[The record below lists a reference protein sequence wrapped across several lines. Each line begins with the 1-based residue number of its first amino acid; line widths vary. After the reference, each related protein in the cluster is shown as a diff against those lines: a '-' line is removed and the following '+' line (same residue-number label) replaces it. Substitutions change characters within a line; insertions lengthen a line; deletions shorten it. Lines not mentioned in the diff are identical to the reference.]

1 MSNSVFTDFSAQSRN
16 DSSLVIVR
24 NKDGVVSVDSAALRS
39 YLKNESGN
47 TSVSVI
53 RVASPTPSLKEELEE
68 EEQELHA
75 NPDNDDMDGDLTR
88 KDVDPEAPHVR
99 VTVEDFYSPDEA
111 KRLRSEIL
119 QYAGMSSHLL
129 LDIDNEER
137 VKSIHNDHCY
147 TPLTSPS
154 QRNPP
159 SRATTPPT
167 VQPPA
172 KEVRKAAESEPV
184 DAGKAEESDQE
195 GGQSDAATES
205 TFSESD
211 FSVSESENDRD
222 SDLDYT
228 VNDRGTRRGKNKKN
242 RGGAKGASA
251 RGRVTR
257 KQRQSFSFEVDPAEG
272 FEEEE
277 PRSESGGKKK
287 PKAPKTPK
295 PTPIKVQKKREEL
308 PKEESPKAEVV
319 QQPKVQPQ
327 LVVKKDKKPPAH
339 VEALFTDMTSLFS
352 TPDIIKKVSSEAA
365 AKVEPPPLVY
375 TTKTYGPKKEIAL
388 ETDRDQLELIDSI
401 VKQELEA
408 RAPIDSTTQQMAED
422 IPSIVKM
429 LENPDTALNPELLS
443 DVIGLN
449 TSQVATSTAATPAQA
464 ANTAELDLLEGLT
477 SEDGLPDELLQHV
490 AELVENKNLQEV
502 IDKQVLGVQT
512 TLGTAV
518 TTTPPVSSST
528 PKMEEKESPFVKL
541 AKQKQMAKEAAAS
554 IMSMNRKEPITIVRS
569 DGRVITLP
577 PIEAPTTR
585 GAKRRA
591 QSTASTPNT
600 SVASSPTSTP
610 QHKAQRDADVVPSLK
625 RSTSKGTDKEASKS
639 SSRRTSA
646 TPSLAESEENM
657 DSDASWNSEDDP
669 DRLWC
674 ICKQPHNNRFMICC
688 DACEDW
694 FHGKCVNITKAMGQ
708 QMEEQG
714 IEWRCPNCL
723 KKGPAAK
730 KGGSSASDDASSAQ
744 SPTSSSTSTLLSCI
758 VCKKPSR
765 PNSIYCS
772 DDCIRK
778 HAMVTT
784 KSSGAAKEAPSK
796 PPAAPGGA
804 TKKVGV
810 LKNKFDRV
818 IVYNKVTGKC
828 LSGESAPTLTNLK
841 HWLSENPNYE
851 VVQPG
856 SAIGQAFKAKQ
867 AQLTSI
873 SKQMALKRQQQME
886 KESAQGKE
894 KVQTQLKVMSN
905 KQIVV
910 MHPSGQKLT
919 AEGKSSPKV
928 PKASPQAS
936 TSGGQKVSLK
946 QTQLPVTKT
955 KKSPAAADG
964 AKSSPRGEPEPI
976 RVNVRR
982 TLKEQ
987 LTSRIADTTEVQG
1000 KLTAEEV
1007 AKFATDVEYE
1017 MFMLFNKDTGTKYR
1031 AKYRSLMFNIKD
1043 RKNMSL
1049 LEKICEKFITPG
1061 QLVRM
1066 APEELASQELA
1077 QWRENENKHQLEMI
1091 KKSELDLLACA
1102 KNYVLKTH
1110 KGEEVIEGRISERV
1124 SLDPSI
1130 AVEDVVSVLNNST
1143 VTSSSEPEGAKEKG
1157 KSEKGGKDA
1166 AVSSSKSGG
1175 HSSSSKKKDRDRRSR
1190 SRDRH
1195 DSRGKSSKHKRKR
1208 SRERRS
1214 RSRDKE
1220 ERHREAKR
1228 EKDREKGGR
1237 DRDRSRDKKS
1247 VSSSTK
1253 KVSEDK
1259 KVPQKEVKPAGSEKK
1274 QEESYNLIDK
1284 ILKASEIIDK
1294 TTTAVDEGKK
1304 EAKEVKELVAKGDKV
1319 SESQIPEPPKKS
1331 MSVESDQEPSSTI
1344 TIPTPPETTY
1354 DNEEEEQQEYT
1365 APPSIWTGSINMVDV
1380 ATFQISAFSVSGECE
1395 AIGKELPP
1403 ALDIVGRISPET
1415 VWEYISKIKKS
1426 GNKEILILQF
1436 KAETESE
1443 QTKYFALY
1451 TYLDSRKRLGVV
1463 KTASTSIKDFYI
1475 SPLAAHKSLPSVLLP
1490 IKGVGFEDNRPD
1502 LLLGILV
1509 MIKSGGLQDSR
1520 KKLMMMMPKQGSKEK
1535 IPAKVATVA
1544 APSKVESNPDDDEP
1558 YSPGGSDDDIPM
1570 LPSSTST
1577 VAPAAI
1583 AALDPDDIQRKMEEL
1598 NRQIGAKKM
1607 EIAGI
1612 LNKGQDTIS
1621 DEPYS
1626 PSGPVT
1632 PPAIPAIP
1640 AAIPSLANISI
1651 PSNLSEILASIKNV
1665 SGPTTAGSGGTKGID
1680 SIDPAEEEEDEE
1692 YTPIAP
1698 SSISGTFQGV
1708 DYKPTGYKPT
1718 LAAAATTTDSSGP
1731 SKLAQLSEEEL
1742 LSMVPDDAILEDI
1755 KASKAD
1761 EAAATE
1767 APKDDPTYEP
1777 AAKKSKWD
1785 EKEKSTEPPPPG
1797 LEDEYE
1803 PE

>member
-1 MSNSVFTDFSAQSRN
+1 MSNSVFTDFSTQRN

-39 YLKNESGN
+39 YLKNETGN

-53 RVASPTPSLKEELEE
+53 RVTSPTPSLKEELDEE
-68 EEQELHA
+68 VEDLHHL
-75 NPDNDDMDGDLTR
+75 DNDMDGDAP
-88 KDVDPEAPHVR
+88 KDETPHVR
-99 VTVEDFYSPDEA
+99 VTVEEFFAPEEA

-119 QYAGMSSHLL
+119 QYAGMTSHLS

-154 QRNPP
+154 QRHSASRPQSPP
-159 SRATTPPT
+159 AQ
-167 VQPPA
+167 VA
-172 KEVRKAAESEPV
+172 KEVVKKVADSEVPS
-184 DAGKAEESDQE
+184 KTEESDK
-195 GGQSDAATES
+195 GDHSDAGTES

-222 SDLDYT
+222 SDLDYQ
-228 VNDRGTRRGKNKKN
+228 VNDRGTKRGKSRKN
-242 RGGAKGASA
+242 RGGAVKGPTRNRVA
-251 RGRVTR
+251 R
-257 KQRQSFSFEVDPAEG
+257 KHQSFSFEDDGDAP
-272 FEEEE
+272 EEEE
-277 PRSESGGKKK
+277 PKEEVKKK
-287 PKAPKTPK
+287 PKPSKVLK
-295 PTPIKVQKKREEL
+295 PTPPVKVKREQPLATKDE
-308 PKEESPKAEVV
+308 PKPLEAQKLQV
-319 QQPKVQPQ
+319 
-327 LVVKKDKKPPAH
+327 LKKDKKAPAH
-339 VEALFTDMTSLFS
+339 VEALFSDMTSLFS
-352 TPDIIKKVSSEAA
+352 APDIIKKVSAD
-365 AKVEPPPLVY
+365 AKVDPPPLVY
-375 TTKTYGPKKEIAL
+375 TTKTYGQKKESAL
-388 ETDRDQLELIDSI
+388 ESDQLELIDSI

-408 RAPIDSTTQQMAED
+408 RAPIDSAAQQMAED

-429 LENPDTALNPELLS
+429 LENPESTIDPELLS

-449 TSQVATSTAATPAQA
+449 TSQVATSTASVPSAT
-464 ANTAELDLLEGLT
+464 TELDLLAGLT

-512 TLGTAV
+512 SLGTSV
-518 TTTPPVSSST
+518 TPHVST
-528 PKMEEKESPFVKL
+528 PKMEERESPFVKL

-600 SVASSPTSTP
+600 SVTSSPTPPHQKRDSDVMTP
-610 QHKAQRDADVVPSLK
+610 QLTPQLK
-625 RSTSKGTDKEASKS
+625 RSTSKGDKTTSKS

-646 TPSLAESEENM
+646 TPSVADSEENM

-730 KGGSSASDDASSAQ
+730 KGSIDEGTSAQ
-744 SPTSSSTSTLLSCI
+744 SPTSSTSSLLSCI
-758 VCKKPSR
+758 VCKKTSR

-784 KSSGAAKEAPSK
+784 KITAKEQPSAK
-796 PPAAPGGA
+796 TPGPPGT

-856 SAIGQAFKAKQ
+856 SALGQAFKAKQ
-867 AQLTSI
+867 AQLATI
-873 SKQMALKRQQQME
+873 SKQMALKRQQQQE
-886 KESAQGKE
+886 KETQAKE

-910 MHPSGQKLT
+910 MHPSGQKIT
-919 AEGKSSPKV
+919 TERKESPK
-928 PKASPQAS
+928 PKPPQAS
-936 TSGGQKVSLK
+936 TSASGQKTTPK
-946 QTQLPVTKT
+946 QSLPVVKT
-955 KKSPAAADG
+955 KKSPAEAP
-964 AKSSPRGEPEPI
+964 KVSPRGEPEPI

-982 TLKEQ
+982 TFKEQ
-987 LTSRIADTTEVQG
+987 LTARIADTPDVQG
-1000 KLTAEEV
+1000 KLTPDEV
-1007 AKFATDVEYE
+1007 GKFATDVEQE
-1017 MFMLFNKDTGTKYR
+1017 MFVLFNKDTGTKYR

-1049 LEKICEKFITPG
+1049 LQKICEKIIPPG

-1130 AVEDVVSVLNNST
+1130 AVEDVVSVLNNAT
-1143 VTSSSEPEGAKEKG
+1143 VTSSSEPDGVKDKSKEKG
-1157 KSEKGGKDA
+1157 KDG
-1166 AVSSSKSGG
+1166 VSSSKSGG
-1175 HSSSSKKKDRDRRSR
+1175 HSSGKKKGSR

-1208 SRERRS
+1208 SRDRRS
-1214 RSRDKE
+1214 RSKDDRHGKRDD
-1220 ERHREAKR
+1220 R
-1228 EKDREKGGR
+1228 KDREKR

-1253 KVSEDK
+1253 KVPEVK
-1259 KVPQKEVKPAGSEKK
+1259 IPVKEVKPVVNEAK
-1274 QEESYNLIDK
+1274 EETYNLIDK

-1294 TTTAVDEGKK
+1294 NAAAAE
-1304 EAKEVKELVAKGDKV
+1304 EAREVKEVVKDIKLP
-1319 SESQIPEPPKKS
+1319 EEPPKKS

-1354 DNEEEEQQEYT
+1354 DNEEDEPQEYSP
-1365 APPSIWTGSINMVDV
+1365 PPSIWTGSINMVDV
-1380 ATFQISAFSVSGECE
+1380 ATFQISAFGVSGDCD
-1395 AIGKELPP
+1395 AIGKELPV

-1436 KAETESE
+1436 KAGAESE
-1443 QTKYFALY
+1443 KSKYSALY
-1451 TYLDSRKRLGVV
+1451 AYLDSRKRLGVV

-1509 MIKSGGLQDSR
+1509 MIKGGIKRVNTTQVLSKHAKRAALAVAAAKGSSDSHTPPTSPKIQDNLKAKVLQESR
-1520 KKLMMMMPKQGSKEK
+1520 KKLLMMMPKQSSKEK
-1535 IPAKVATVA
+1535 IVTKVTKAPAIARE
-1544 APSKVESNPDDDEP
+1544 PNPDDDEP
-1558 YSPGGSDDDIPM
+1558 YSPGGSDDDIPII
-1570 LPSSTST
+1570 PSSTS
-1577 VAPAAI
+1577 APPPI
-1583 AALDPDDIQRKMEEL
+1583 VALDPNDIQRKMEEL

-1612 LNKGQDTIS
+1612 LNKGQDNIT
-1621 DEPYS
+1621 DEPSS

-1632 PPAIPAIP
+1632 PPTIPVIP

-1665 SGPTTAGSGGTKGID
+1665 SGAPVATGSKAIEGD
-1680 SIDPAEEEEDEE
+1680 DEE

-1698 SSISGTFQGV
+1698 GGFQGV
-1708 DYKPTGYKPT
+1708 DYKPTGYKPIPET
-1718 LAAAATTTDSSGP
+1718 SSGP

-1761 EAAATE
+1761 EAAE
-1767 APKDDPTYEP
+1767 VPKAEEPYEP
-1777 AAKKSKWD
+1777 ASKKTKWD

>member
-1 MSNSVFTDFSAQSRN
+1 MDIEATRN
-16 DSSLVIVR
+16 DA
-24 NKDGVVSVDSAALRS
+24 D
-39 YLKNESGN
+39 E
-47 TSVSVI
+47 
-53 RVASPTPSLKEELEE
+53 
-68 EEQELHA
+68 
-75 NPDNDDMDGDLTR
+75 
-88 KDVDPEAPHVR
+88 EAPHVR
-99 VTVEDFYSPDEA
+99 VTVEDFYPPDEA
-111 KRLRSEIL
+111 KKLASEIL

-154 QRNPP
+154 QRHPA
-159 SRATTPPT
+159 SRSQTPT
-167 VQPPA
+167 VAQPA
-172 KEVRKAAESEPV
+172 KEVKRSVESAPAEPRKPAAAKEESE
-184 DAGKAEESDQE
+184 GEKSD
-195 GGQSDAATES
+195 ATES
-205 TFSESD
+205 TESD
-211 FSVSESENDRD
+211 SEFSVSESENDRD

-228 VNDRGTRRGKNKKN
+228 VNDRVSRRAPKKIRGQGNNKAN
-242 RGGAKGASA
+242 QSA
-251 RGRVTR
+251 RSRGVAR
-257 KQRQSFSFEVDPAEG
+257 KRQSIEESG
-272 FEEEE
+272 GEEEE
-277 PRSESGGKKK
+277 GKDDSGKKK
-287 PKAPKTPK
+287 AKPRPVKASPV
-295 PTPIKVQKKREEL
+295 KVKKREEE
-308 PKEESPKAEVV
+308 PPKAVVVEPVKSPVV
-319 QQPKVQPQ
+319 Q
-327 LVVKKDKKPPAH
+327 LLVKKEKKPPAH

-352 TPDIIKKVSSEAA
+352 APDIIKKVSAEVT
-365 AKVEPPPLVY
+365 KQEPPPLVY
-375 TTKTYGPKKEIAL
+375 AKTYAQKKDTAL

-401 VKQELEA
+401 VKQELEKTQ
-408 RAPIDSTTQQMAED
+408 IDGGSQQMAED

-429 LENPDTALNPELLS
+429 LENPETTIDPQLLN

-449 TSQVATSTAATPAQA
+449 SAQVATSSAAAQSTTAT
-464 ANTAELDLLEGLT
+464 TTDLDLLAGLT
-477 SEDGLPDELLQHV
+477 SEDGLPEDLLQHV

-502 IDKQVLGVQT
+502 IDKQVLCVQT
-512 TLGTAV
+512 SLATTSMSAVSTPTLT
-518 TTTPPVSSST
+518 ST
-528 PKMEEKESPFVKL
+528 PKTEERESPFVKL

-554 IMSMNRKEPITIVRS
+554 IMSVNRKEPITIVRS

-591 QSTASTPNT
+591 QSSASTPNT

-610 QHKAQRDADVVPSLK
+610 QHKPREAEVLPAVKKIVS
-625 RSTSKGTDKEASKS
+625 KEASSKS
-639 SSRRTSA
+639 NSRRTSA
-646 TPSLAESEENM
+646 TPSVAESEDNM

-688 DACEDW
+688 DSCEDW

-723 KKGPAAK
+723 KKSGPAK
-730 KGGSSASDDASSAQ
+730 KGAPADDASAAQ
-744 SPTSSSTSTLLSCI
+744 SPSSSGGGLLSCI
-758 VCKKPSR
+758 VCKKAAR
-765 PNSIYCS
+765 LNSIYCS

-784 KSSGAAKEAPSK
+784 KITTTKETTPAKAPPGAPT
-796 PPAAPGGA
+796 

-818 IVYNKVTGKC
+818 IVYNKLTGKC

-856 SAIGQAFKAKQ
+856 SALGQAFKAKQ
-867 AQLTSI
+867 AQLASI
-873 SKQMALKRQQQME
+873 SKQMALKRQQQQVE
-886 KESAQGKE
+886 KEIPAKD
-894 KVQTQLKVMSN
+894 KVQGQLKVTQ
-905 KQIVV
+905 KGQVVV
-910 MHPSGQKLT
+910 MHPSGKVT
-919 AEGKSSPKV
+919 AKPVKQ
-928 PKASPQAS
+928 PQPS
-936 TSGGQKVSLK
+936 TSASSSSASSSGQKATMLK
-946 QTQLPVTKT
+946 QQTLPVVKT
-955 KKSPAAADG
+955 KRSP
-964 AKSSPRGEPEPI
+964 SSGEQKVTRGEPEPI

-987 LTSRIADTTEVQG
+987 LTSRIADTPDVQG

-1007 AKFATDVEYE
+1007 AKFATEVEYE
-1017 MFMLFNKDTGTKYR
+1017 MFTLFSKDTGTKYR

-1049 LEKICEKFITPG
+1049 LEKICEKMILPS

-1110 KGEEVIEGRISERV
+1110 KGEEVIESRISERV
-1124 SLDPSI
+1124 TLDPSI

-1143 VTSSSEPEGAKEKG
+1143 VTSSSEQAGGAKDKASGRGEKG
-1157 KSEKGGKDA
+1157 KDV
-1166 AVSSSKSGG
+1166 VSSSKSG
-1175 HSSSSKKKDRDRRSR
+1175 HSSKSKKRSR

-1195 DSRGKSSKHKRKR
+1195 DSRSNKSSKHKRKR
-1208 SRERRS
+1208 SRDRRS
-1214 RSRDKE
+1214 RSREKE
-1220 ERHREAKR
+1220 DRHRDGK
-1228 EKDREKGGR
+1228 KGSRDSR
-1237 DRDRSRDKKS
+1237 DRDRKG

-1253 KVSEDK
+1253 KEVK
-1259 KVPQKEVKPAGSEKK
+1259 PTMVKEVKTTGSERK
-1274 QEESYNLIDK
+1274 EESFNFNLIDK
-1284 ILKASEIIDK
+1284 ILKASEIIEKQPTFTEEKINEEQQQQQQLVKD
-1294 TTTAVDEGKK
+1294 VPK
-1304 EAKEVKELVAKGDKV
+1304 ESK
-1319 SESQIPEPPKKS
+1319 IPEPPKKS

-1344 TIPTPPETTY
+1344 TIPTPPETAF
-1354 DNEEEEQQEYT
+1354 EEEASEYET
-1365 APPSIWTGSINMVDV
+1365 PPSVWTGSINMVDV

-1395 AIGKELPP
+1395 PVGKELPA

-1426 GNKEILILQF
+1426 GNKEILIMQF

-1443 QTKYFALY
+1443 QAKYFALY
-1451 TYLDSRKRLGVV
+1451 SYLDSRKRLGVV

-1475 SPLAAHKSLPSVLLP
+1475 SPLAAHKSLPTVLLP
-1490 IKGVGFEDNRPD
+1490 IKGIGFEDNRPD
-1502 LLLGILV
+1502 LLLGIIV
-1509 MIKSGGLQDSR
+1509 MIKTGVKRIATTQVSSKHTKRIGGLSKVTTASSDGNTPPTSPNQSTVIKNKSLHESR
-1520 KKLMMMMPKQGSKEK
+1520 KKLMMIMPKQSVKDK
-1535 IPAKVATVA
+1535 ASVKAAKSTVV
-1544 APSKVESNPDDDEP
+1544 PQESNPDDDEP
-1558 YSPGGSDDDIPM
+1558 YSPGGSDEEIPVI
-1570 LPSSTST
+1570 PP
-1577 VAPAAI
+1577 VASAVMNT
-1583 AALDPDDIQRKMEEL
+1583 LDADDIQRKMEEL

-1612 LNKGQDTIS
+1612 LNKGQDAV

-1626 PSGPVT
+1626 PSRPVT
-1632 PPAIPAIP
+1632 PPGISAIP

-1665 SGPTTAGSGGTKGID
+1665 SGSGGAPLVTATSVAGA
-1680 SIDPAEEEEDEE
+1680 PAALEAEDDEE
-1692 YTPIAP
+1692 YTPMAT
-1698 SSISGTFQGV
+1698 SSAAAASYQAV
-1708 DYKPTGYKPT
+1708 DYKPAGCKSV
-1718 LAAAATTTDSSGP
+1718 DNSGP

-1755 KASKAD
+1755 KASKA
-1761 EAAATE
+1761 EE
-1767 APKDDPTYEP
+1767 VEEPKEEYEP
-1777 AAKKSKWD
+1777 ASKKAKS
-1785 EKEKSTEPPPPG
+1785 SEPPPPG

-1803 PE
+1803 PM